1 MPRKTAGRIVPKSAK
16 QIAAATKTILAF
28 EKAQAYKNRVS
39 DNLEIFSMGF
49 LAGACL
55 IYIIH
60 VLVS

>member
-1 MPRKTAGRIVPKSAK
+1 MPRKTAGKLK
-16 QIAAATKTILAF
+16 QSQKARAASMRNLANW
-28 EKAQAYKNRVS
+28 ERLQAFKNRVS